1 MAEARRRS
9 ALAETFET
17 GLYETNARSPVLTL
31 TERPAVSLAERRP
44 AALLRLFADV
54 DDAAAA
60 SALRRLIRLAPPPA
74 ANTAIA
80 GDGCALLWL
89 APREWLLVCEVED
102 PGIDEARFAA
112 ALAHTSGTVVDVS
125 HAYTVAAIA
134 GEGARELLA
143 KGVPIDLDAAAF
155 AAGACAQTC
164 LGDMSVLLHARH
176 AQAIDLYVGR
186 SYAASLWEW
195 LVLSAAELGYRVARG
210 AQS

>member
-17 GLYETNARSPVLTL
+17 GLYETDARSPVLTL
-31 TERPAVSLAERRP
+31 TERRP

-60 SALRRLIRLAPPPA
+60 SALRRLIALAPPPA

-102 PGIDEARFAA
+102 PGIDEARLAA

-134 GEGARELLA
+134 GEGVRELLA
-143 KGVPIDLDAAAF
+143 KGVPIDLDAGAF
-155 AAGACAQTC
+155 EAGACAQTC

-186 SYAASLWEW
+186 SYAASLGEW
-195 LVLSAAELGYRVARG
+195 LVLSAVEFGYRVAGG

>member
-9 ALAETFET
+9 ALAETLET
-17 GLYETNARSPVLTL
+17 GTGSPVLT
-31 TERPAVSLAERRP
+31 LAERRP
-44 AALLRLFADV
+44 AMLLRLLADG
-54 DDAAAA
+54 DDAGVA
-60 SALRRLIRLAPPPA
+60 SALRRLITLAPPPA

-80 GDGCALLWL
+80 GDGCTLLWL

-102 PGIDEARFAA
+102 PGIDEARLAA

-125 HAYTVAAIA
+125 HGYTVVTIA
-134 GEGARELLA
+134 GSGARELLA
-143 KGVPIDLDAAAF
+143 KGVPIDLDAVAF
-155 AAGACAQTC
+155 EAGACAQTC
-164 LGDMSVLLHARH
+164 LADMSVLLHARH

-195 LVLSAAELGYRVARG
+195 LVLSAAEFGYRVARG